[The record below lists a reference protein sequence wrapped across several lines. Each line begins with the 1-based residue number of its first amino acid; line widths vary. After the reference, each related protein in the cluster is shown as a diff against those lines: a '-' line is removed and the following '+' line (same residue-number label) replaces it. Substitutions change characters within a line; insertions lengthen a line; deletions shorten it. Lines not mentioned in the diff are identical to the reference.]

1 MATSTRETSESL
13 NNSPGSPGNDP
24 DSSWLRRWWT
34 QPCGG
39 REVLRLALPLM
50 VSTMSWTLMNFCDRM
65 FLLWHSKEEMAA
77 AAPSGFLLFTF
88 ICLPLGIASYTNT
101 FVAQYEG
108 SGNPSRIGLA
118 VWQAIFLGL
127 IVAPFFLL
135 AIPFADSIFQL
146 GQHSEVIRGFENTYF
161 RWMTLS
167 AGGTV
172 CSAGLTAFFTG
183 RGQNKT
189 VMIVDGAATLLNLVL
204 DYVLIF
210 GYAGFPEMGIAG
222 AAIATSISQWVKAVV
237 YFSLFYRTAD
247 RDRLG
252 VRTGM
257 RFDRRLLQRMV
268 WYGGPEGLRMMTEVA
283 MLTGFIIVVGK
294 LGDLPLA
301 ATTLAFNINGIG
313 FVPLIGIGIAVSTL
327 VGQQLG
333 DDNVKLA
340 GRTASSALVIAL
352 TYTAAM
358 AVLYL
363 GFPDLLLFGHA
374 SGAGGVDG
382 QDFKELGEM
391 ASGLLRFVAV
401 YCALDAVY
409 IVYLGVVKG
418 AGDTRFVFLV
428 SLFLSPLPVLV
439 SWVGIEYFGWNLNH
453 CWIVLTAWVMLNGM
467 VYWVR
472 YRQGKW
478 RTMRVVEPEL
488 L

>member
-1 MATSTRETSESL
+1 MAASTKEPTESPADSA
-13 NNSPGSPGNDP
+13 NSTGRDP
-24 DSSWLRRWWT
+24 DGNWLSRWWT

-39 REVLRLALPLM
+39 REVLWLAFPLM

-127 IVAPFFLL
+127 ILAPFFLL
-135 AIPFADSIFQL
+135 VIPFADGIFRM
-146 GQHSEVIRGFENTYF
+146 GEHSEAIRGFENTYF

-183 RGQNKT
+183 RGRNQT
-189 VMIVDGAATLLNLVL
+189 VMVVDGLATSLNLVL
-204 DYVLIF
+204 DYILIF

-222 AAIATSISQWVKAVV
+222 AAIATSISQWVKAAV
-237 YFSLFYRTAD
+237 YFSLFYWTAD

-252 VRTGM
+252 VRTGA
-257 RFDRRLLQRMV
+257 RFDRRLMTRMV

-283 MLTGFIIVVGK
+283 MLAGFLIVVGK

-301 ATTLAFNINGIG
+301 ASTLAFSINGIG

-333 DDNVKLA
+333 DDNTDLA
-340 GRTASSALVIAL
+340 GRTAGSALVIAL
-352 TYTAAM
+352 VYTAVM

-374 SGAGGVDG
+374 FGSGGVAG
-382 QDFKELGEM
+382 PEFKELGEL
-391 ASGLLRFVAV
+391 ATGLLRFVAV

-428 SLFLSPLPVLV
+428 SLFLSPIPVV
-439 SWVGIEYFGWNLNH
+439 ASWIGIDYFGWNLNH

-467 VYWVR
+467 VYWLR